1 MKPTHDQRINAAA
14 KNPVLTRTYSQLNA
28 RLQALRFRSN
38 QDEQKWQQAVD
49 EHEQMIAALER
60 RDSDAMRTILVAHL
74 SHKRDAVLE
83 LMRDGNLNVTTVIR

>member
-1 MKPTHDQRINAAA
+1 
-14 KNPVLTRTYSQLNA
+14 
-28 RLQALRFRSN
+28 
-38 QDEQKWQQAVD
+38 
-49 EHEQMIAALER
+49 MIAALER